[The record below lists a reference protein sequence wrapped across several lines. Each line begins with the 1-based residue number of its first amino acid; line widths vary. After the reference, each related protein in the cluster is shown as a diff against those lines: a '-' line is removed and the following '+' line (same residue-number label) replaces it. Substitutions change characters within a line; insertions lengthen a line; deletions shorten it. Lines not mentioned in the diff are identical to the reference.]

1 MRRLSS
7 ILVVGIL
14 LSFGLSE
21 WSQDAPAR
29 LTSPDSVIEVLV
41 HTARENNPG
50 LKAER
55 AKILAL
61 RQVSSQ
67 ARALP
72 DPMADIEFMNLSVS
86 HPNLK
91 DAFRSDI
98 SVGVTQTL
106 PFPGKRALAGKK
118 AEDEA
123 AAEEARLK
131 TMESELR
138 GEVIGAAY
146 RFVMV
151 RNLLAINDQTQEAL
165 KATAEGA
172 AAVYSSGEGSQ
183 SDILLAQTALTRTQA
198 ERKDLEKQQE
208 ITLARLSS
216 LIAGPPPEG
225 SLSDLALP
233 EPGPLYALDD
243 LLKALPDT
251 SPGVLA
257 AKADV
262 TVTEAQVEIARK
274 NSKPNFIVGG
284 RYRWKDSTMGGGDY
298 LTAMAGISLPFFHRK
313 DRYKPALQEALF
325 QKESA
330 QYGVDDAVNSN
341 RFALAEAYQTALRST
356 RVYSLYKEGLLIQ
369 ARVAFQSALSAY
381 SVGKVDF
388 ASVLIALTNLYSYE
402 ADAVMAQGDFQE
414 SLAKI
419 ESVIGHP
426 LAPLDRSPQR
436 PPAPDPPSSQETR
449 P

>member
-1 MRRLSS
+1 MRKFAPLLA
-7 ILVVGIL
+7 LVL
-14 LSFGLSE
+14 LIPSALPSFPS
-21 WSQDAPAR
+21 DVP
-29 LTSPDSVIEVLV
+29 PNVLLEALV
-41 HTARENNPG
+41 QSALQNNPG
-50 LKAER
+50 LNAER
-55 AKILAL
+55 AKLQAL
-61 RQVSSQ
+61 RQVPSQ

-72 DPMADIEFMNLSVS
+72 DPVADIEFMNLPVS
-86 HPNLK
+86 HPSLK
-91 DAFRSDI
+91 APFESDVSI
-98 SVGVTQTL
+98 GLTQTL

-138 GEVIGAAY
+138 GQVIAAAY
-146 RFVMV
+146 RYAMV

-165 KATAEGA
+165 KATAESA

-183 SDILLAQTALTRTQA
+183 SDILLAQTALTRTKA
-198 ERKDLEKQQE
+198 EREDLEKQQE
-208 ITLARLSS
+208 ITRARLSS
-216 LIAGPPPEG
+216 LLAGPPPEG
-225 SLSDLALP
+225 TLTDLELP
-233 EPGPLYALDD
+233 EPGPISTLDD
-243 LLKALPDT
+243 LLKVLPDS

-257 AKADV
+257 AKADA
-262 TVTEAQVEIARK
+262 TVTQAQVEIARR
-274 NSKPNFIVGG
+274 NFKPDFIVGG

-313 DRYKPALQEALF
+313 DRYKPALAEALF
-325 QKESA
+325 LKESA

-341 RFALAEAYQTALRST
+341 RFALAEAYQTALRSK
-356 RVYSLYKEGLLIQ
+356 RVYGLYKEGLLIQ

-388 ASVLIALTNLYSYE
+388 ASVLIALTSLYSYE

-414 SLAKI
+414 ALAKI

-426 LAPLDRSPQR
+426 LVPLDHPPQG
-436 PPAPDPPSSQETR
+436 PPAPDPSSIQETK